1 VDTDWAD
8 LMLNNSA
15 VRTEHTLS
23 IAAGGE
29 DTKYYFTT
37 NYLSQEGNVVTSKFD
52 RVTTRLSVDT
62 KVNSWLKSGV
72 TMFFYIRSKFSFT
85 KWIKLSKCNSI
96 CLYSAFNLSSV

>member
-62 KVNSWLKSGV
+62 RLTVG
-72 TMFFYIRSKFSFT
+72 
-85 KWIKLSKCNSI
+85 
-96 CLYSAFNLSSV
+96 

>member
-1 VDTDWAD
+1 
-8 LMLNNSA
+8 MLNNSA

-37 NYLSQEGNVVTSKFD
+37 NYLSEGNVVTSKFD

-62 KVNSWLKSGV
+62 KVNS
-72 TMFFYIRSKFSFT
+72 
-85 KWIKLSKCNSI
+85 
-96 CLYSAFNLSSV
+96 

>member
-1 VDTDWAD
+1 
-8 LMLNNSA
+8 MLNNSA

-85 KWIKLSKCNSI
+85 KWIKLKVQ
-96 CLYSAFNLSSV
+96 FNLFIQCLQFIQRIEWMRVVI

>member
-1 VDTDWAD
+1 
-8 LMLNNSA
+8 MLNNSA

-37 NYLSQEGNVVTSKFD
+37 NYLSRRKCCYPKFD

-62 KVNSWLKSGV
+62 KVNS
-72 TMFFYIRSKFSFT
+72 
-85 KWIKLSKCNSI
+85 
-96 CLYSAFNLSSV
+96 